1 MAVIYF
7 YHRSRD
13 LQKKTKTKS
22 LFCFLKIQTL
32 ILFLTCW
39 YWKDKSPKDLS
50 NLNTFLTN
58 QFSHEVD
65 VCQLPMYLSKRGDAQ
80 GPDLWEAST

>member
-7 YHRSRD
+7 TIDHEIY
-13 LQKKTKTKS
+13 KKTKTKN

-58 QFSHEVD
+58 
-65 VCQLPMYLSKRGDAQ
+65 
-80 GPDLWEAST
+80 

>member
-7 YHRSRD
+7 TIDHEIYN
-13 LQKKTKTKS
+13 KKN
-22 LFCFLKIQTL
+22 LFFKNSDL

-50 NLNTFLTN
+50 NLNTFLTD

-80 GPDLWEAST
+80 GPDLWKAST